1 MAKRRG
7 PTSRRRHLGRE
18 LRRERN
24 DKGLS
29 AEQVAK
35 TLGWGESKVLDIE
48 KAARQKTNPRDVDD
62 LCRVYELGPERHAE
76 LRALAE
82 DSKSTGWWQK
92 YRGQLP
98 PEYATLIEFEEEA
111 AKVSTVGLG
120 MVPGLA
126 QTPEYARALLVD
138 GPVKMSE
145 EEIES
150 RVEIRARRQ
159 EILTAAEDPTVL
171 WAVLDEAVIRRV
183 VGGPDVMCGQLERLL
198 ELAELPNVT
207 LQVVPFGRGAHPAIA
222 GPFSIL
228 ESTNDEDGL
237 PDTATVYLETVV
249 SQVLLE
255 DQQQVQAY
263 EVAFR
268 RAIAKALPVVDTLL
282 LIAAAAR
289 DLRSQA

>member
-18 LRRERN
+18 LRKIRN
-24 DKGLS
+24 QKELS

-48 KAARQKTNPRDVDD
+48 GAKRQKTNPRDVDD
-62 LCRVYELGPERHAE
+62 LCRVYGVDEKRHAE

-82 DSKSTGWWQK
+82 DSKSVGWWQTYK
-92 YRGQLP
+92 GMMP

-111 AKVSTVGLG
+111 AKVSAASLG

-126 QTPEYARALLVD
+126 QTPAYARALMID
-138 GPVKMSE
+138 GPVKLSE
-145 EEIES
+145 QEIES
-150 RVEIRARRQ
+150 RVEIRAKRQ
-159 EILTAAEDPTVL
+159 EILTASDDPTVL
-171 WAVLDEAVIRRV
+171 WAVLDEAVVRRT
-183 VGGPDVMCGQLERLL
+183 VGEPEVMRGQLERLM
-198 ELAELPNVT
+198 ELAHLPNVT
-207 LQVVPFGRGAHPAIA
+207 LQVVPFSAGAHPAIA

-228 ESTNDEDGL
+228 ESPSDEDGL

-249 SQVLLE
+249 SQVLME
-255 DQQQVQAY
+255 DQQQVQVY
-263 EVAFR
+263 ETAFQ
-268 RAIAKALPVVDTLL
+268 RAIAKALPVAATIA
-282 LIAAAAR
+282 LIAQAAR

>member
-7 PTSRRRHLGRE
+7 PTSRRRHLGSE
-18 LRRERN
+18 LRNLRN
-24 DKGLS
+24 EKKLS
-29 AEQVAK
+29 AEEVAK

-48 KAARQKTNPRDVDD
+48 KAKRQKTNPRDVDD
-62 LCRVYELGPERHAE
+62 LCRVYGVTDERHTQ

-82 DSKSTGWWQK
+82 DSKSVGWWQK
-92 YRGQLP
+92 YRGTMP

-111 AKVSTVGLG
+111 ARVSTAGLG

-126 QTPEYARALLVD
+126 QTPEYARALIID

-145 EEIES
+145 EDIAR

-159 EILTAAEDPTVL
+159 EILTVQDDPTVL

-183 VGGPDVMCGQLERLL
+183 VGGPEVMCGQIERLL
-198 ELAELPNVT
+198 ELANLPNVT
-207 LQVVPFGRGAHPAIA
+207 LQIVPFSAGAHPAIA

-228 ESTNDEDGL
+228 ESPNDEGL

-255 DQQQVQAY
+255 DLLQVQAY
-263 EVAFR
+263 EIAFQR
-268 RAIAKALPVVDTLL
+268 LIAKALPVTDTIALM
-282 LIAAAAR
+282 AAAAA
-289 DLRSQA
+289 DLQSQA

>member
-1 MAKRRG
+1 
-7 PTSRRRHLGRE
+7 
-18 LRRERN
+18 
-24 DKGLS
+24 
-29 AEQVAK
+29 
-35 TLGWGESKVLDIE
+35 
-48 KAARQKTNPRDVDD
+48 
-62 LCRVYELGPERHAE
+62 
-76 LRALAE
+76 
-82 DSKSTGWWQK
+82 
-92 YRGQLP
+92 
-98 PEYATLIEFEEEA
+98 
-111 AKVSTVGLG
+111 

-183 VGGPDVMCGQLERLL
+183 VGGPDVMRGQLERLL